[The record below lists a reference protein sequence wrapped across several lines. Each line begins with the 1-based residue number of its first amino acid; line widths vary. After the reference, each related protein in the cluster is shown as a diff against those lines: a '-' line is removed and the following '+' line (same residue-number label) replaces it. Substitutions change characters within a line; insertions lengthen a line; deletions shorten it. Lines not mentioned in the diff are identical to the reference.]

1 VSIESAHYFVPYSNS
16 RTIRYS
22 LQSSQF
28 TQMHGNLENNP
39 NEPGFVRNA
48 KNATSPTPPIKY
60 YCDYF
65 IITERS
71 DKTKYTAT

>member
-1 VSIESAHYFVPYSNS
+1 
-16 RTIRYS
+16 
-22 LQSSQF
+22 
-28 TQMHGNLENNP
+28 MHGNLENNL
-39 NEPGFVRNA
+39 NEPRFVRNA
-48 KNATSPTPPIKY
+48 KNATSPTPAIKY